1 LSVSGRFGIR
11 AVAGQGRFGQF
22 HPVLEFHAGEI
33 TFPSRK
39 GSIRQAAAGWVKPG
53 FATTFQ
59 RRSNPSIVHQDRMSR
74 IVIGFDTVHFVKSK
88 PFPLT
93 WASEYFCTMRGSSRA
108 ASKLEVEGSLGS
120 RYISTVKFGLKI
132 AVMLAV
138 LALGVPYGAQAL
150 PNVHAVA
157 KGVDEHYNH
166 LRSLEAEFTEI
177 YQGAGIQRTETGT
190 LRLKKPGKMRWD
202 YRSPEE
208 KLFVSNG
215 KDAWLYLPQEKQAR
229 RSALKNLDD
238 LRSPLAFLLG
248 KTKLEKE
255 LQGLSFAP
263 DVQSWKQGDSILRGV
278 PRGME
283 DQVDQVLLE
292 ISPDYRIVRILIQG
306 RDDSITEYRFTDQK
320 ENVVLSDKQFEFTPP
335 PGSETVDELANGQ
348 P

>member
-1 LSVSGRFGIR
+1 MI
-11 AVAGQGRFGQF
+11 
-22 HPVLEFHAGEI
+22 
-33 TFPSRK
+33 
-39 GSIRQAAAGWVKPG
+39 PG
-53 FATTFQ
+53 
-59 RRSNPSIVHQDRMSR
+59 
-74 IVIGFDTVHFVKSK
+74 
-88 PFPLT
+88 
-93 WASEYFCTMRGSSRA
+93 
-108 ASKLEVEGSLGS
+108 
-120 RYISTVKFGLKI
+120 YIPTVKLDLKFVVKL
-132 AVMLAV
+132 ALLALAV
-138 LALGVPYGAQAL
+138 PYVALAL

-157 KGVDEHYNH
+157 QGVNDHYNH

-177 YQGAGIQRTETGT
+177 YQGAGIQRSETGT

-263 DVQSWKQGDSILRGV
+263 DVQTWKQGDSMLRGI

-283 DQVDQVLLE
+283 DQVEQVLLE
-292 ISPDYRIVRILIQG
+292 ISPDYRIIRILIQG
-306 RDDSITEYRFTDQK
+306 RDDSITEYRFSDQK
-320 ENVVLSDKQFEFTPP
+320 ENVALSDMQFEFTPP